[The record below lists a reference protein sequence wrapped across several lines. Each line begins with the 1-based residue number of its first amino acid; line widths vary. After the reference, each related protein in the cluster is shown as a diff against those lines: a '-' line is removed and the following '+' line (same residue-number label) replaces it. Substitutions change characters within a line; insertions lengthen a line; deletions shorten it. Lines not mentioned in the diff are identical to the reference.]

1 MVLTKCGCLL
11 VFCSVLAVCLFCWL
25 SYASLSSTGTR
36 RSGKSQGGADGV
48 ARGSHTQTE
57 SAAISG

>member
-25 SYASLSSTGTR
+25 SYASFSSPGTS
-36 RSGKSQGGADGV
+36 RSGKSQRRPDEA
-48 ARGSHTQTE
+48 ARGSPAQTE
-57 SAAISG
+57 GAIVSG

>member
-25 SYASLSSTGTR
+25 SYASFSGTKTGR
-36 RSGKSQGGADGV
+36 PGKSQRGAQGAAQSSLV
-48 ARGSHTQTE
+48 PTE
-57 SAAISG
+57 GAVISG

>member
-25 SYASLSSTGTR
+25 SFASFSSPGTG
-36 RSGKSQGGADGV
+36 RSGKSQRPTDEAAQGRHA
-48 ARGSHTQTE
+48 QTE
-57 SAAISG
+57 GAVIPG

>member
-25 SYASLSSTGTR
+25 SYASFSDTRTR
-36 RSGKSQGGADGV
+36 RSGKSERGAGEP
-48 ARGSHTQTE
+48 ARPSHAQSE
-57 SAAISG
+57 GAVISG

>member
-25 SYASLSSTGTR
+25 SYASFSGPGTR
-36 RSGKSQGGADGV
+36 RPGKPQSRADEV
-48 ARGSHTQTE
+48 ARDSHSE
-57 SAAISG
+57 AEGAVIPG